1 MAQENVERLRAAL
14 EALQGDSSAREWEGT
29 LAGAWVE
36 LWDPEIEWDAST
48 HPLPDL
54 AGVYRGVEQT
64 LGWWREW
71 LAAWETVQVDY
82 ELVDAG
88 DRVVGL
94 FSQRMRGHYTGID
107 VVSGRYGML
116 FSFRDGLIVHAK
128 FHTRAS
134 EALAAVGLRFVQGP
148 DGVRIACEVSGEGP
162 PLVLVHGA
170 GSARWSFDAVRPHL
184 ESRFTVIAIDRRGR
198 GDSSDGDVYALEREF
213 EDVAAVVRDAGE
225 GALLMGHSYGGLV
238 AAGAARLFDPP
249 RLALYEPVMDG
260 ALSTAETI
268 DRWELLIAEGDRDSV
283 LREFFR
289 DIAGYDDEAIEE
301 LTRSPI
307 WEARRRV
314 VPTLPRELRAALE
327 HRFDAADMARLTMP
341 VLLLVGT
348 ESPAWAVCSV
358 AAHGEAIPGSETRSL
373 AGQGHSANM
382 TAPDLLAAELE
393 RFFTGT

>member
-1 MAQENVERLRAAL
+1 MERLRAAIDT
-14 EALQGDSSAREWEGT
+14 LQGDSSAREWEGT

-54 AGVYRGVEQT
+54 AGVYRGVEPT

-71 LAAWETVQVDY
+71 LAAWEAVRVDY

-94 FSQRMRGHYTGID
+94 FHQQMRGHYTGID
-107 VVSGRYGML
+107 VASGRYGMV
-116 FSFRDGLIVHAK
+116 FTFRDGLIVHAK
-128 FHTRAS
+128 FHVRPS
-134 EALAAVGLRFVQGP
+134 QALEAVGLRFARGA

-184 ESRFTVIAIDRRGR
+184 EGRFTVIAIDRRGR
-198 GDSSDGDVYALEREF
+198 GDSADGDGYSLEDEF

-238 AAGAARLFDPP
+238 AAGAALQLDLP
-249 RLALYEPVMDG
+249 RLALYEPAMGGGLVAMD
-260 ALSTAETI
+260 TVE
-268 DRWELLIAEGDRDSV
+268 RWERLIADGDRDTV
-283 LREFFR
+283 VREFFR
-289 DIAGYDDEAIEE
+289 DIAGYDDQAIEE
-301 LTRSPI
+301 LARSPV
-307 WEARRRV
+307 WEARRQI
-314 VPTLPRELRAALE
+314 VPTVPRELRAELE
-327 HRFDAADMARLTMP
+327 HRFDASGMARLTMP

-348 ESPAWAVCSV
+348 ESPAWAVRSV
-358 AAHGEAIPGSETRSL
+358 AAHGEAIRGSETRRL

-393 RFFTGT
+393 RFFAGA

>member
-1 MAQENVERLRAAL
+1 MSRENVERLRAAL

-71 LAAWETVQVDY
+71 LAAWETVQADY

-88 DRVVGL
+88 ERVVGL

-107 VVSGRYGML
+107 VVSGRYGMV
-116 FSFRDGLIVHAK
+116 FTFRDGLIVHAK
-128 FHTRAS
+128 FHTRPS
-134 EALAAVGLRFVQGP
+134 EALAAVGLRFVHAP

-198 GDSSDGDVYALEREF
+198 GDSSDGDGYALEREF

-238 AAGAARLFDPP
+238 AACAARLLAPP
-249 RLALYEPVMDG
+249 RLALYEPVMGG
-260 ALSTAETI
+260 ALSTGETI
-268 DRWELLIAEGDRDSV
+268 DRWELLLAEGDRDSV

-289 DIAGYDDEAIEE
+289 DIAGYEDEAIDE
-301 LTRSPI
+301 LARSPI

-327 HRFDAADMARLTMP
+327 HRFDAAGMARLTMR

-348 ESPAWAVCSV
+348 ESPAWAVRSV

-393 RFFTGT
+393 RFLTGA